1 MVAYFQVDTVSRVQA
16 VLVSGDPMNQI
27 IKIQEITDEPDCP
40 GRIKNFPEFPDS
52 PVQNGTKIYQEIKG
66 RIFEIKVLRG

>member
-1 MVAYFQVDTVSRVQA
+1 MADYFRVDTVSRVQA

-27 IKIQEITDEPDCP
+27 LKVQEITDEPDCP
-40 GRIKNFPEFPDS
+40 RRIKNFPEFPDTE
-52 PVQNGTKIYQEIKG
+52 VQNGTKVYQEMKG